1 MIYLF
6 KTLQYK
12 FVILFQGCKVHL
24 RVVLFFQAKLQ
35 AHYRLIYR
43 LIFCFKHHHNA
54 KILYIQLIAIQTI
67 L

>member
-6 KTLQYK
+6 RITQYK
-12 FVILFQGCKVHL
+12 FVILFQGCKVYL
-24 RVVLFFQAKLQ
+24 RVVLFFQAHLQ
-35 AHYRLIYR
+35 AHYR

-54 KILYIQLIAIQTI
+54 KILYIRLIAIQTI